1 MHPYIHVYIHM
12 CMYTYYINYEYIYI
26 YIYGRMGGTY
36 CFFPSIIPCFLFMC
50 FLLTEKHLPE
60 IMHYL
65 NQIGVFTDHSQ
76 LIRF

>member
-1 MHPYIHVYIHM
+1 
-12 CMYTYYINYEYIYI
+12 
-26 YIYGRMGGTY
+26 MGGTY
-36 CFFPSIIPCFLFMC
+36 CFFPSIIPCFLFIC

-76 LIRF
+76 LIHF